1 MKDIEI
7 IDIDYSAAQT
17 SYRIKEEHVLANCP
31 LPWLVP
37 DKGPFYTNNIRLY
50 NGGTPLVYDKDYTFD
65 TPAPQLTELTGHDVY
80 HFIVLKDHIVTS
92 AVKINIEYQNVGKP
106 MLGRKELLQM
116 LEEMVIEGKP
126 IDFTT
131 SVIGIPKTFP
141 SSKHSMDVT
150 KKEEVIGFGS
160 LMQLFII
167 LSGRVK
173 GGGTEIKDRLEKI
186 QNDFFTNL
194 DYIQNLQWSAVM
206 NHATKTPNPHGI
218 KPSDVDLGNVA
229 NNKTASLQQEI
240 EGARTDLYST
250 PRGFAEIIKNAE
262 PDSEEFVFQN
272 ELPFSYY
279 GSGIYLPPP
288 ISGSF
293 EGLGGDFENGCF
305 VQEGNG
311 WVVGLQ
317 RCFDGRVRNLY
328 YIYDQSLSDNPSL
341 ANWKQTYVK
350 YTHSLI
356 TAAGCDANVVMSGS
370 GWDVLCVGDDSKNR
384 WWICDPNSSLDSSQ
398 HQYKEIDMSEVFR
411 RTSGTYYAVRASNVW
426 RAGDY
431 FYLMMFNG
439 EGGRNSD
446 NHSGW
451 IYRIAIA
458 DVLNPLTPNVKWM
471 PVNITYDNLK
481 RVRKT
486 NQPAFVMDEWYTN
499 AAGTRYTGGMG
510 VNFSH
515 EAINILTHRRR
526 MIMTCPNPN
535 DPAIVSFRV
544 HWLVWAVFQI
554 GAAQFPRQW
563 FLIADYTFNSRTNTL
578 DLDPAWSYV
587 SVDVPNGTMLISD
600 EVARRQNGAYPPGLK
615 VNCTTA
621 STCTCFSRIPG
632 YGPFI
637 IGSHQDGGAPYIAMK
652 TLENPSRNPAR
663 DYEFSKK
670 PANSSVL
677 GGTNNDGSTYIIP
690 DTPFGFSSYPRWY
703 SDVYFYNGVNHA
715 TPLELFMAD
724 SPGKDAFWFYREVEP
739 GDGAKFIPRP
749 EAQLLSG
756 ATPLMREMNTKFGQ
770 TNIIANVIGKVNNPK
785 SKDQYSTEYGYL
797 SVRWAAKQLGGQPLI
812 SHIINEQGIV
822 ARPVV
827 DTQGGIIIP
836 LLCDHTLNN
845 GVLMIKPSLKA
856 YVPAY
861 VWRDWPAR
869 LLGAEINNVMDMS
882 LDIWFSP
889 KPDGTPGR
897 RASYAMLTFHTTDR
911 QKDVRQ
917 IVSKFTW
924 ESRVTRPDGALTIGI
939 SSEQYPFKSDYTGD
953 ILAPGTTN
961 RLLAA
966 GGDDLTYNSNG
977 NWVFINPG
985 ALSTPSMQVLE
996 AKEHHIDA
1004 FSLKAYTGWRLQ
1016 TTGYSR
1022 IFTIR
1027 DGWDPGYYNDGTWSG
1042 SPHTGA
1048 YVGYDSY
1055 HVANPEHGFCRGVN
1069 MPSIGGGAMNYTYR
1083 PDNTP
1088 VLIGATFSIG
1098 NWSVFINSEVNVTF
1112 NGYSMVAAKRN
1123 FDLRDFSENYK
1134 DSVFYIY
1141 CVGRGSKAEYEITK
1155 LLRNSRGDSLLI
1167 CKVTTGAQGI
1177 RLIERYQP
1185 FSIAGSPVTQVRD
1198 AGIPATT
1205 GALTEAGN
1213 YPHIKRS
1220 ELYKG

>member
-17 SYRIKEEHVLANCP
+17 SYRIKEEHVLKNCA

-50 NGGTPLVYDKDYTFD
+50 NGGTPLIYDKDYTFD

-80 HFIVLKDHIVTS
+80 HFILLKDHIVTS
-92 AVKINIEYQNVGKP
+92 AVKIDIEYQNVGKP
-106 MLGRKELLQM
+106 MLGRNQLLQM
-116 LEEMVIEGKP
+116 LEEMIIEGKP

-131 SVIGIPKTFP
+131 SVIGIPKTLP
-141 SSKHSMDVT
+141 PSKHSMDVT
-150 KKEEVIGFGS
+150 KEEEVVGFGS
-160 LMQLFII
+160 LMQLFLI

-173 GGGTEIKDRLEKI
+173 GGGTEIKDKLVTI

-218 KPSDVDLGNVA
+218 KAVDVNLGNVA
-229 NNKTASLQQEI
+229 NHKTASLQQEI

-250 PRGFAEIIKNAE
+250 PRGFAEIVKNSE

-311 WVVGLQ
+311 WVIGLQ

-328 YIYDQSLSDNPSL
+328 YFYDQLLPDSPGYG
-341 ANWKQTYVK
+341 NWKQTYVK
-350 YTHSLI
+350 YTHPLI
-356 TAAGCDANVVMSGS
+356 TAAGCNANAVVSGS
-370 GWDVLCVGDDSKNR
+370 GWDVLCVGDTTKNR
-384 WWICDPNSSLDSSQ
+384 WWICDPNSTLDSSQ
-398 HQYKEIDMSEVFR
+398 HQYKEIDMSEVF
-411 RTSGTYYAVRASNVW
+411 THLDGYYNAGAKSNIW
-426 RAGDY
+426 RAGEY
-431 FYLMMFNG
+431 FYLMMFTG
-439 EGGRNSD
+439 EGGQATD
-446 NHSGW
+446 NYSGW
-451 IYRIAIA
+451 LYRIAIA
-458 DVLNPLTPNVKWM
+458 DVLNPLTPNVKWT
-471 PVNITYDNLK
+471 PVNVTYDNLR
-481 RVRKT
+481 RVRKV
-486 NQPAFVMDEWYTN
+486 NQPAFVLDEWYQNPST
-499 AAGTRYTGGMG
+499 GRFTGGMG
-510 VNFSH
+510 LNFVH
-515 EAINILTHRRR
+515 EAVTAITHRRR
-526 MIMTCPNPN
+526 MIITCPNPN

-544 HWLVWAVFQI
+544 IWLIWCVTPVGVAQI
-554 GAAQFPRQW
+554 TRQW
-563 FLIADYTFNSRTNTL
+563 YLIADYTFDSRSNTL
-578 DLDPAWSYV
+578 NLDPAWIIPTADAV
-587 SVDVPNGTMLISD
+587 TGRLNLSD
-600 EVARRQNGAYPPGLK
+600 ADARRQDGGYGAGLK
-615 VNCTTA
+615 ANLTAA
-621 STCTCFSRIPG
+621 STRCCYSRIPG
-632 YGPFI
+632 YGPMIF
-637 IGSHQDGGAPYIAMK
+637 GSHQDGGAPYVIHK
-652 TLENPSRNPAR
+652 TLENPTRQPAR

-670 PANSSVL
+670 PFNSPVL
-677 GGTNNDGSTYIIP
+677 GGINNDGINWIFP

-756 ATPLMREMNTKFGQ
+756 DIPLMREMNTKFGK
-770 TNIIANVIGKVNNPK
+770 TNVIANLLGRVNNPK
-785 SKDQYSTEYGYL
+785 SRDQYSTEYGHL
-797 SVRWAAKQLGGQPLI
+797 SVRWANKQLGGQPVI
-812 SHIINEQGIV
+812 SAVLNDQGGV
-822 ARPVV
+822 GRPVL
-827 DTQGGIIIP
+827 DANGGIIIP

-845 GVLMIKPSLKA
+845 GVLMIKPSLRA

-882 LDIWFSP
+882 LDVWFSP
-889 KPDGTPGR
+889 KPDGVPGR
-897 RASYAMLTFHTTDR
+897 RASYAMLTFHTSDR
-911 QKDVRQ
+911 QRDVRQ
-917 IVSKFTW
+917 IISKFTW
-924 ESRVTRPDGALTIGI
+924 TSGAARPDGALTINI

-953 ILAPGTTN
+953 LLAPGLTN

-966 GGDDLTYNSNG
+966 GTENLSYTVNG
-977 NWVFINPG
+977 NWNYINPG
-985 ALSTPSMQVLE
+985 ALSTPTMEVLE
-996 AKEHHIDA
+996 AKEHHVDA

-1022 IFTIR
+1022 IFAFR
-1027 DGWDPGYYNDGTWSG
+1027 DGWDPGYYTEGTQSWSPTTG
-1042 SPHTGA
+1042 SFVSYET
-1048 YVGYDSY
+1048 Y
-1055 HVANPEHGFCRGVN
+1055 HVANPEHGFCRGIN
-1069 MPSIGGGAMNYTYR
+1069 MMSVGGGAMNYTYKS
-1083 PDNTP
+1083 DNTP

-1112 NGYSMVAAKRN
+1112 NGYSMLAAKRN

-1134 DSVFYIY
+1134 DTVFYIY
-1141 CVGRGSKAEYEITK
+1141 CVGRGSEAEYEITK
-1155 LLRNSRGDSLLI
+1155 LLRHARGDSLLI
-1167 CKVTTGAQGI
+1167 CKVTTGTQGI

-1198 AGIPATT
+1198 AGVPATT

-1213 YPHIKRS
+1213 YSHIKRS